1 MRYPYV
7 CKADAEKKYN
17 ENGFSK
23 VELPLDADFP
33 DVKKSDIHFYRCNLK
48 AGRVVRP
55 ELDKDRIVL
64 LIFNGKNSYVKY
76 GEDTFRVTEP
86 AFFIPDFDRQAYTVG
101 AIEDTEFII
110 GVFGMNEWDRSNYK
124 KWHKH
129 LPFFTLYTDAV
140 QYDQACKKPGTR
152 SWTILQGMQLG
163 HISIGVVHAIGAG
176 TDEKG
181 HIQLHQWNYCLGNSD
196 FTLDVEGNT
205 EEQRAGDFSFI
216 YAGKDHKLLAKPD
229 KEVFY
234 CWVEYY
240 TTEDLT
246 EYWKASIHNES
257 VSEAYARIVAN
268 AKKS

>member
-86 AFFIPDFDRQAYTVG
+86 AFFIPDFDKQAYTVG

-140 QYDQACKKPGTR
+140 QYDQACSLDISPSAWYTLSAREPTKRVISSSTNGTTAWAIPISR
-152 SWTILQGMQLG
+152 WT
-163 HISIGVVHAIGAG
+163 
-176 TDEKG
+176 
-181 HIQLHQWNYCLGNSD
+181 
-196 FTLDVEGNT
+196 
-205 EEQRAGDFSFI
+205 
-216 YAGKDHKLLAKPD
+216 
-229 KEVFY
+229 
-234 CWVEYY
+234 
-240 TTEDLT
+240 
-246 EYWKASIHNES
+246 WKAIPKNS
-257 VSEAYARIVAN
+257 ARAISPSSMRGRIISCSPSPI
-268 AKKS
+268 KKYSTAG